1 MSFRVGAL
9 GTVQEAELWLSAPQ
23 TEPLAGSPLAV
34 PPFDC
39 LCFSSACCNFF
50 SSQTQTQQNPGGCLL
65 QCLQACALLQQA
77 AGQYLETVT
86 QSSTGVWSPSFVVA
100 WPQPVPRYS
109 CSGQRSW
116 ILFLLPLLPVLE
128 CIICNSGRISL
139 LVNRK
144 FSKLQLEGE

>member
-1 MSFRVGAL
+1 MSFKVGTL
-9 GTVQEAELWLSAPQ
+9 GTVREAELWLSAPQ

-39 LCFSSACCNFF
+39 LCFSSACCNF
-50 SSQTQTQQNPGGCLL
+50 SSETQTQQNPGECLL

-100 WPQPVPRYS
+100 WPQPVPR

-116 ILFLLPLLPVLE
+116 ILFLTPLLPVLE
-128 CIICNSGRISL
+128 RIICNSGRISL
-139 LVNRK
+139 LVK
-144 FSKLQLEGE
+144 